1 MQTVPEASTAP
12 NNCRRAVRPGGRF
25 AVVEM
30 LLGEVGEQAFAPLMD
45 LNMMVMLSGRECTLD
60 EYRHLITDGGFG
72 EVTVTPTNTPMT
84 ILAAIAA

>member
-1 MQTVPEASTAP
+1 MQTVPEVSTAP

-30 LLGEVGEQAFAPLMD
+30 
-45 LNMMVMLSGRECTLD
+45 R
-60 EYRHLITDGGFG
+60 

-84 ILAAIAA
+84 ILGAIAA